1 MKAERSA
8 TLDSRLHAY
17 TLLRGH
23 GLALTFPDALSSCL
37 VYSDLNFFLF
47 IASNRIEASMS
58 KLEANQ
64 ASPRMVKEPHTT
76 VPTAVADAPSGS
88 KVSTSCFLPLEVRN
102 CIMCQDVTLRS
113 PLNEND
119 CVSCFV
125 FYLFFRWIV
134 CLRAFWK
141 VVVANVDK

>member
-1 MKAERSA
+1 
-8 TLDSRLHAY
+8 
-17 TLLRGH
+17 
-23 GLALTFPDALSSCL
+23 
-37 VYSDLNFFLF
+37 
-47 IASNRIEASMS
+47 MS

-64 ASPRMVKEPHTT
+64 ASPRMVKEPHTA

-102 CIMCQDVTLRS
+102 CIMYQDVTLRS

-125 FYLFFRWIV
+125 FYLFFS
-134 CLRAFWK
+134 
-141 VVVANVDK
+141 VDSLLQSFLEGCCC